1 MNWLKQKPK
10 NRFSARTILVCL
22 SRVALL
28 LLKGIA
34 IAVLSL
40 LLLPFLLILII
51 VKVLWAIVATWGH
64 GEPAKE
70 EKELVHRAKYLTSKI
85 EEGPEQL
92 FNKMPSFIGSQFQ
105 GEWAL
110 YTCSMTSVAWSNI
123 VTLFPKYQEN
133 AVKSIERIINVALSP
148 KIREYDKKRWNED
161 PLENMSGNKSHITY
175 LSHLAWMIGRYKQIG
190 GDNRFDNL
198 YHSLCE
204 TMNRRIL
211 QSPILNLP
219 SYPGEPIYLPDMLV
233 AIVALH
239 EYARFN
245 NGKYQSTVDRWIQ
258 RARLEWIDNK
268 TGLLASRLTKDGEP
282 IQNCKGSY
290 SASNCAYLSLIDP
303 VFAKEQYECLKRNFK
318 QSFPFTG
325 IREDI
330 ERKCMYYFDVDAGP
344 VILYLSSSGTAFAIG
359 CATRLGDRK
368 FRKQLLRTAEIAGST
383 VTWNGK
389 SHYLLADFALVG
401 EAIALA
407 MRTSYQETIKPIYQK
422 Q

>member
-1 MNWLKQKPK
+1 
-10 NRFSARTILVCL
+10 
-22 SRVALL
+22 
-28 LLKGIA
+28 
-34 IAVLSL
+34 
-40 LLLPFLLILII
+40 
-51 VKVLWAIVATWGH
+51 
-64 GEPAKE
+64 
-70 EKELVHRAKYLTSKI
+70 
-85 EEGPEQL
+85 
-92 FNKMPSFIGSQFQ
+92 
-105 GEWAL
+105 
-110 YTCSMTSVAWSNI
+110 MTSVAWSNI
-123 VTLFPKYQEN
+123 ANLFPKHQEN
-133 AVKSIERIINVALSP
+133 AVKSIERIIDVALSP
-148 KIREYDKKRWNED
+148 KIREYDKERWNED
-161 PLENMSGNKSHITY
+161 PLENLSGNKSHITY

-190 GDNRFDNL
+190 GDSQYDDL
-198 YHSLCE
+198 YHSICE
-204 TMNRRIL
+204 TTNRRIL

-219 SYPGEPIYLPDMLV
+219 SYPGESIYLPDMLV

-245 NGKYQSTVDRWIQ
+245 DGKYQSTVDKWIQ
-258 RARLEWIDNK
+258 RAKLEWVDNK
-268 TGLLASRLTKDGEP
+268 TGLLASRLTVDGEP
-282 IQNCKGSY
+282 IQDCKGSY

-344 VILYLSSSGTAFAIG
+344 VIFGLSPSGTAFAIG
-359 CATRLGDRK
+359 CATRHGDRK

-407 MRTSYQETIKPIYQK
+407 MRTSYQETMMPIYQK